1 MGFVGRESCR
11 GGADVDSV
19 LRWCG
24 MESGRG
30 NDVAITELPMS
41 REMTGLG
48 CDMAE
53 AQCGGEGERATREL
67 EADKDG
73 GINGEVHVSMDEM
86 TRMPIMTAGAPLP
99 IDAAA
104 ATTED
109 VADEDGEERN
119 SPPLQHEEEKT
130 LFLLS

>member
-73 GINGEVHVSMDEM
+73 GINGEVHVSIAYGPRRVVAHVVGRREP
-86 TRMPIMTAGAPLP
+86 REAIL
-99 IDAAA
+99 
-104 ATTED
+104 ED
-109 VADEDGEERN
+109 VDA
-119 SPPLQHEEEKT
+119 
-130 LFLLS
+130 